1 MGLPHRRM
9 YFDLNMSF
17 FPLSMEI
24 ASLLDAI
31 VSFQNYSNDL
41 LVGLSAPR
49 ADSFLLVLSNSA
61 DQTLVSSRLGL

>member
-1 MGLPHRRM
+1 
-9 YFDLNMSF
+9 
-17 FPLSMEI
+17 MEI